1 MPDWL
6 ENKNTSTTP
15 LNQLQMILIMTD
27 LMHSTCVAGGTCRYK
42 CNFALISFLW
52 LLLQLFSA
60 AKFGITIINNINSWY
75 IDENIPK
82 LLKHLYH
89 KNTEL

>member
-1 MPDWL
+1 MSDWL
-6 ENKNTSTTP
+6 ENKNTTP

-27 LMHSTCVAGGTCRYK
+27 LMHSTCVAEDTCRYN

-52 LLLQLFSA
+52 LPQLFSA
-60 AKFGITIINNINSWY
+60 AKFGITIININSWF